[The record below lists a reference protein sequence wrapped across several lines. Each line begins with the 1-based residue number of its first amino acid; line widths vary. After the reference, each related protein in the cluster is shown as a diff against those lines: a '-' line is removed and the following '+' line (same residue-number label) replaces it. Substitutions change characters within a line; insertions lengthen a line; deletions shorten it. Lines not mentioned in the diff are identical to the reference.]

1 MGLTITNTNTL
12 ALLNILNR
20 TSEKQANLL
29 TQLTTGR
36 KINTGSDNPAGLIAM
51 EGLSADLTAVN
62 AALDNNQRTD
72 SMVGIADAAL
82 EEVSALLSEIET
94 LVVASANDGAMSAG
108 EIASNQAQIDSAITA
123 IDSIIRTTSFNGKR
137 LLDGSLAIN
146 TSGVDSSKVSN
157 LKVFSRGQTSSATTI
172 TMNLMASAQTASAAF
187 VAATFN
193 AGGTNLNT
201 SGTTQL
207 SITGTLGNAVVEL
220 GSGLTRDDIISA
232 INAATAQTGVSAV
245 VEDNTIQLDTTG
257 FGSDEFISVDVLSG
271 GVIRDNTGST
281 TYSII
286 ETSRTEGVD
295 ASVMINGQTAN
306 VDGLDVSY
314 NANGISLQFSLDED
328 YGFGRVANRS
338 NTETFNIEVTGGATF
353 QLGVEANTRQTIG
366 INPLASVNL
375 GGGDSGGFLSD
386 VRGGQSAS
394 LTNDAATALKVV
406 RKAIGDVATERGRI
420 GGFQKYQVKTAIN
433 ALDAQ
438 KIGLTAARS
447 VIADTDFAEA
457 TSELNKQN
465 VLLNSG
471 ISLLGLAN
479 QQTAQILALLS

>member
-1 MGLTITNTNTL
+1 MGLTITNTNSLT
-12 ALLNILNR
+12 LLNILNR
-20 TSEKQANLL
+20 TSQRQANAL
-29 TQLTTGR
+29 TQLTTGYR
-36 KINTGSDNPAGLIAM
+36 INRGADDPAGLIAV
-51 EGLSADLTAVN
+51 EGLKADLTAVN

-72 SMVGIADAAL
+72 SMMGVADAAL
-82 EEVSALLSEIET
+82 EEVSSLLSEIES

-108 EIASNQAQIDSAITA
+108 EIAANQSQIDSAIAA
-123 IDSIIRTTSFNGKR
+123 IDRIIGTTSFNGKR

-157 LKVFSRGQTSSATTI
+157 LKVFSRGQGTSAATM
-172 TMNLMASAQTASAAF
+172 TMNMLASAQTASAAF
-187 VAATFN
+187 VGATFN
-193 AGGTNLNT
+193 AAGTNLNT

-207 SITGTLGNAVVEL
+207 SITGTLGNAVIEL
-220 GSGLTRDDIISA
+220 GSGLTRDEIISA
-232 INAATAQTGVSAV
+232 INTATAQTGVSAV
-245 VEDNTIQLDTTG
+245 VENNTIQFDTTG

-271 GVIRDNTGST
+271 GVIRDNSGAT
-281 TYSII
+281 TYSMI
-286 ETSRTEGVD
+286 ETSRSEGVD

-306 VDGLDVSY
+306 VDGLDVNY

-338 NTETFNIEVTGGATF
+338 NTETFSIETTGGATF
-353 QLGVEANTRQTIG
+353 QLGVDSNTRQTIG
-366 INPLASVNL
+366 INALSSIKL

-386 VRGGQSAS
+386 IRGGQSAS

-406 RKAIGDVATERGRI
+406 QKAISDVATERGRI
-420 GGFQKYQVKTAIN
+420 GGFQKFQVQSSIN
-433 ALDAQ
+433 SLEAQ
-438 KIGLTAARS
+438 KVGLTSAKS
-447 VIADTDFAEA
+447 IIADTDFAEA

-479 QQTAQILALLS
+479 QQTAQILSLLS